1 MDLNIVLR
9 KQKQKHLDY
18 RSNEVKIAKL
28 VTKVNLYSI
37 LKLKNPADIGLYLM
51 DGKHELGYYI

>member
-18 RSNEVKIAKL
+18 ISNEVKIAKL